1 MKKKSPFLNA
11 YSNPGGVSASF
22 AKTNAEPITFQ
33 SINEE
38 GVVEGTSDDG
48 GNPTAEKLKKE
59 SKVYQPGL
67 HRKLAKAKSRFKEQK
82 IQSKI
87 DNKTIKDEGKA
98 ARVKIKKAIPQAK
111 KIKNQN
117 QKTANLIER
126 KADRKETLIKNKK
139 MEQEDFKGSALKY
152 INPNTLAVQGDA
164 GMQENNMS
172 GVPAPEQ
179 QEPSR
184 AGRPVN
190 SNVLI
195 NDPNNYQDP
204 SKISAQQ
211 NNQAQMFSGL
221 AQMGNNPNPIMDNN
235 INNSVMPGDQPSPFN
250 KNGVPGDG
258 RKKPTANTTR
268 ASSTGVAK
276 PAGWG
281 SEQLKTDAV
290 TDHVLGMRDMGFYSN
305 KYAMDRIAGK
315 MGYPASTY
323 EIVRHPASDS
333 TAVERAIAK
342 GPKKSEPKPEM
353 KMLRSVK
360 ALEPKKKLMATRT
373 MAKIKK
379 KPLEKM
385 TPKPAKKLEGTPLK
399 KKDWI
404 QGAIKKPGQL
414 RKDLGV
420 AEGEKI
426 PKSKLNAAADGKY
439 GKKTQQRANLAKTLS
454 KFKK

>member
-11 YSNPGGVSASF
+11 YSSPGGVSASF

-38 GVVEGTSDDG
+38 GVVEGTSDNG

-67 HRKLAKAKSRFKEQK
+67 HKKLTKAKSRFKEQK

-139 MEQEDFKGSALKY
+139 MDQEDFKGSALKY

-211 NNQAQMFSGL
+211 DSQAQMFSGL
-221 AQMGNNPNPIMDNN
+221 AQMGNNPNPTMDNN

-250 KNGVPGDG
+250 QNGGPGD
-258 RKKPTANTTR
+258 P
-268 ASSTGVAK
+268 
-276 PAGWG
+276 
-281 SEQLKTDAV
+281 
-290 TDHVLGMRDMGFYSN
+290 
-305 KYAMDRIAGK
+305 
-315 MGYPASTY
+315 
-323 EIVRHPASDS
+323 
-333 TAVERAIAK
+333 
-342 GPKKSEPKPEM
+342 
-353 KMLRSVK
+353 
-360 ALEPKKKLMATRT
+360 PKKKMAYSQ
-373 MAKIKK
+373 
-379 KPLEKM
+379 KM
-385 TPKPAKKLEGTPLK
+385 TPIKPAYSLAQSISLDKKDTVSYELRPGKTTMEQFGTNADGSPNMIPSTTYSKNRISNKDYANRMGNRVDRAKTPLK
-399 KKDWI
+399 KNWI
-404 QGAIKKPGQL
+404 KGAIKKPGQL

>member
-11 YSNPGGVSASF
+11 YSNPGSVSASF
-22 AKTNAEPITFQ
+22 AKTNAQPITFQ
-33 SINEE
+33 SINKE

-67 HRKLAKAKSRFKEQK
+67 HKKLAKAKSRFKEQK

-98 ARVKIKKAIPQAK
+98 SRVKIKKAIPQAK

-126 KADRKETLIKNKK
+126 KANKKETLIKNKK
-139 MEQEDFKGSALKY
+139 MNQEDFKGSALKY

-172 GVPAPEQ
+172 GVPSPEQ

-211 NNQAQMFSGL
+211 NSEAQMFSGL
-221 AQMGNNPNPIMDNN
+221 AQMGNNPNPTMDNN
-235 INNSVMPGDQPSPFN
+235 INNSVMPEDQPSPFN
-250 KNGVPGDG
+250 QNGGPGD
-258 RKKPTANTTR
+258 P
-268 ASSTGVAK
+268 
-276 PAGWG
+276 
-281 SEQLKTDAV
+281 
-290 TDHVLGMRDMGFYSN
+290 
-305 KYAMDRIAGK
+305 
-315 MGYPASTY
+315 
-323 EIVRHPASDS
+323 
-333 TAVERAIAK
+333 
-342 GPKKSEPKPEM
+342 
-353 KMLRSVK
+353 
-360 ALEPKKKLMATRT
+360 PKKKMAYNQ
-373 MAKIKK
+373 
-379 KPLEKM
+379 KM
-385 TPKPAKKLEGTPLK
+385 TPIKPAYSLAQSISLDKKDTISYELRPGKTTMEQFGTNADGSPNMIPSTTYSKNRISNKDYANRMGDRVDRAKTPLK
-399 KKDWI
+399 KNWI
-404 QGAIKKPGQL
+404 KGAIKKPGQL

>member
-11 YSNPGGVSASF
+11 YSNPGSVSASF
-22 AKTNAEPITFQ
+22 AKTNAQPITFQ
-33 SINEE
+33 SINKE

-67 HRKLAKAKSRFKEQK
+67 HKKLAKAKSRFKEQK

-98 ARVKIKKAIPQAK
+98 SRVKIKKAIPQAK

-126 KADRKETLIKNKK
+126 KANKKETLIKNKK
-139 MEQEDFKGSALKY
+139 MNQEDFKGSALKY

-172 GVPAPEQ
+172 GVPSPEQ

-211 NNQAQMFSGL
+211 NSEAQMFSGL
-221 AQMGNNPNPIMDNN
+221 AQMGNNPNPTMDNN
-235 INNSVMPGDQPSPFN
+235 INNSVMPEDQPSPFN
-250 KNGVPGDG
+250 QNGGPGD
-258 RKKPTANTTR
+258 P
-268 ASSTGVAK
+268 
-276 PAGWG
+276 
-281 SEQLKTDAV
+281 
-290 TDHVLGMRDMGFYSN
+290 
-305 KYAMDRIAGK
+305 
-315 MGYPASTY
+315 
-323 EIVRHPASDS
+323 
-333 TAVERAIAK
+333 
-342 GPKKSEPKPEM
+342 
-353 KMLRSVK
+353 
-360 ALEPKKKLMATRT
+360 PKKKMAYNQ
-373 MAKIKK
+373 
-379 KPLEKM
+379 KM
-385 TPKPAKKLEGTPLK
+385 TPIKPAYSLAQSISLDKKDTISYELRPGKTTMEQFGTNADGSPNMIPSTTYSKNRISNKDYANRMGDRVDRAKTPLK
-399 KKDWI
+399 KKLDK
-404 QGAIKKPGQL
+404 G
-414 RKDLGV
+414 
-420 AEGEKI
+420 
-426 PKSKLNAAADGKY
+426 SY
-439 GKKTQQRANLAKTLS
+439 
-454 KFKK
+454 

>member
-11 YSNPGGVSASF
+11 YSSPGGVSASF

-38 GVVEGTSDDG
+38 GVVEGTSDNG

-67 HRKLAKAKSRFKEQK
+67 HKKLTKAKSRFKEQK

-139 MEQEDFKGSALKY
+139 MDQEDFKGSALKY

-211 NNQAQMFSGL
+211 DSQAQMFSGL
-221 AQMGNNPNPIMDNN
+221 AQMGNNPNPTMDNN

-250 KNGVPGDG
+250 QNGGPGD
-258 RKKPTANTTR
+258 P
-268 ASSTGVAK
+268 
-276 PAGWG
+276 
-281 SEQLKTDAV
+281 
-290 TDHVLGMRDMGFYSN
+290 
-305 KYAMDRIAGK
+305 
-315 MGYPASTY
+315 
-323 EIVRHPASDS
+323 
-333 TAVERAIAK
+333 
-342 GPKKSEPKPEM
+342 
-353 KMLRSVK
+353 
-360 ALEPKKKLMATRT
+360 PKKKMAYSQ
-373 MAKIKK
+373 
-379 KPLEKM
+379 KM
-385 TPKPAKKLEGTPLK
+385 TPIKPAYSLAQSISLDKKDTVSYELRPGKTTMEQFGTNADGSPNMIPSTTYSKNRISNKDYANRMGDRVDRAKTPLK
-399 KKDWI
+399 KNWI
-404 QGAIKKPGQL
+404 KGAIKKPGQL

>member
-22 AKTNAEPITFQ
+22 AKTNAQPITFQ

-67 HRKLAKAKSRFKEQK
+67 HKKLAKAKSRFKEQK

-87 DNKTIKDEGKA
+87 DSKTIKDEGKA
-98 ARVKIKKAIPQAK
+98 SRVKIKKAIPQAK

-126 KADRKETLIKNKK
+126 KANKKETLIKNKK
-139 MEQEDFKGSALKY
+139 MDQEDFKGSALKY

-179 QEPSR
+179 QQPSR

-211 NNQAQMFSGL
+211 NSEAQMFSGL

-250 KNGVPGDG
+250 QNGGPGD
-258 RKKPTANTTR
+258 P
-268 ASSTGVAK
+268 
-276 PAGWG
+276 
-281 SEQLKTDAV
+281 
-290 TDHVLGMRDMGFYSN
+290 
-305 KYAMDRIAGK
+305 
-315 MGYPASTY
+315 
-323 EIVRHPASDS
+323 
-333 TAVERAIAK
+333 
-342 GPKKSEPKPEM
+342 
-353 KMLRSVK
+353 
-360 ALEPKKKLMATRT
+360 PKKKMAYS
-373 MAKIKK
+373 K
-379 KPLEKM
+379 KM
-385 TPKPAKKLEGTPLK
+385 TPIKPAYSLAQSISLDKKDTVSYELRPGKTTMEQFGTNADGSPNMIPSTTYSKNRISNKDYANRMGDRVDRAKTPLK
-399 KKDWI
+399 KNWI
-404 QGAIKKPGQL
+404 KGAIKKPGQL

-426 PKSKLNAAADGKY
+426 PKSKLNAAADGEY